1 MVKSRPANP
10 YPKSNHQLNLP
21 GTNPSSVLLLMA
33 RSRTDESAEKPT
45 FSVIYPLGGAGK
57 TLPVTNQAVDKTI
70 AERVEAVGGTMTT
83 AGKPTVLLAVHCFL
97 RVHLNL
103 KPW

>member
-1 MVKSRPANP
+1 
-10 YPKSNHQLNLP
+10 
-21 GTNPSSVLLLMA
+21 MA

-57 TLPVTNQAVDKTI
+57 TLPGYEDQTVDKTI
-70 AERVEAVGGTMTT
+70 AEHVEAVGGTMTT
-83 AGKPTVLLAVHCFL
+83 AGKPTVLPLLIHRFL
-97 RVHLNL
+97 RAHPNL